1 MKINWLVRFRHKTF
15 LLTFIPMVLAF
26 VYQLLGLFDVTPRIS
41 QSDTMNFV
49 SIVINLLA
57 ALGIIIDPTT
67 AGISDS
73 EKALT
78 YKEPK

>member
-1 MKINWLVRFRHKTF
+1 
-15 LLTFIPMVLAF
+15 MVLAF